1 MPRRPLSPA
10 QFLALSFAGFILGG
24 TVLLLL
30 PIAVEPGQT
39 IKPVDAL
46 FTAVSAV
53 SVTGLIVVDTPR
65 VFSTFGEVVVMLLIQ
80 AGGLGYMTFSTLFA
94 AVVGKRLS
102 LQERA
107 ILQESFN
114 LDSREGLVRFVSRV
128 TKLTLFCELAGALV
142 LAVWWAPRFGLGDST
157 YFALFHAVSA
167 FNNAGFSL
175 FSDNFIGFRG
185 DVLVNLVITTLVI
198 LGGLGFLVLS
208 ELTEWIRGG
217 AITRSFAR
225 TSTHLRLVLSVTVVL
240 LVVGTFTIY
249 ALERHNPRT
258 LGAMGVGEA
267 LLTAYFHSASSR
279 TAGFNSLDV
288 GSMLPVTLFVI
299 MVLMF
304 IGASPGGTGGGVKTT
319 TFGVTVAALWAT
331 VRGHREPVM
340 FKRRL
345 PAEVIARA
353 FFISLIAFLA
363 LNGLAAVLLISE
375 RRDLLQTLF
384 ETTSAFGTVG
394 LSTGQPGSVLSLT
407 GHFSDTGK
415 LLVALMMFM
424 GRVGPLTLAIAV
436 VGRAQ
441 PPRVRYPE
449 ARVMIG

>member
-1 MPRRPLSPA
+1 MARRPLSPA
-10 QFLALSFAGFILGG
+10 QFLALSFAGLISVG
-24 TVLLLL
+24 TLLLLL
-30 PIAVEPGQT
+30 PISVEAGQT
-39 IKPVDAL
+39 ITAVDAF
-46 FTAVSAV
+46 FTAASAV
-53 SVTGLIVVDTPR
+53 CVTGLVVVDTPR

-80 AGGLGYMTFSTLFA
+80 TGGLGYMTFSTIFA

-102 LQERA
+102 LQERV

-114 LDSREGLVRFVSRV
+114 LESREGLVRFVTRV
-128 TKLTLFCELAGALV
+128 AKLTLFLELGAALI
-142 LAVWWAPRFGLGDST
+142 LTAWWTPRFGLGDSA
-157 YFALFHAVSA
+157 YYGLFHAVSA

-175 FSDNFIGFRG
+175 FSDNLLGFRG
-185 DVLVNLVITTLVI
+185 DVVVNVVITTLII

-217 AITRSFAR
+217 RKFRSFAR
-225 TSTHLRLVLSVTVVL
+225 ISTHARLVLGVSGILVVL
-240 LVVGTFTIY
+240 GTLAIFF
-249 ALERHNPRT
+249 LERANPRT
-258 LGAMGVGEA
+258 LGSLGTFDGLMA
-267 LLTAYFHSASSR
+267 AYFQSVSAR
-279 TAGFNSLDV
+279 TAGFNTLDL
-288 GSMLPVTLFVI
+288 GAMLPVSLFVM

-331 VRGHREPVM
+331 VRGHREPVLL
-340 FKRRL
+340 KRRL
-345 PAEVIARA
+345 AAEVIARA

-363 LNGLAAVLLISE
+363 LNGIAALLLVSE
-375 RRDLLQTLF
+375 GRDLLPTLF

-394 LSTGQPGSVLSLT
+394 LSTGQAGSVLSLT
-407 GHFSDTGK
+407 GHFTDTGK

-436 VGRAQ
+436 VGRAHL
-441 PPRVRYPE
+441 PRVRYPE